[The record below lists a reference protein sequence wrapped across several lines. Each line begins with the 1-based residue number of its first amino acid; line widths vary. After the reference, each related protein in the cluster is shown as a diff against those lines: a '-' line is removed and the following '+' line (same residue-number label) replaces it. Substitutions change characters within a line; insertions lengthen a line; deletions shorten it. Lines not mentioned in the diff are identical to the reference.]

1 MLQFHTVRTLH
12 AVNLYNDTVVGFCF
26 PMAPLQ
32 CTEKNFLLYM
42 EGEPGL
48 FKVTIQKWYRAFR
61 FCNSLGMLDV

>member
-32 CTEKNFLLYM
+32 CTENFFFVVH
-42 EGEPGL
+42 GR
-48 FKVTIQKWYRAFR
+48 RAWTFQ
-61 FCNSLGMLDV
+61 SEVV